1 MQDLEAVKLQLR
13 SLALLRGLLCDEVFS
28 AFLSLAPADA
38 PEASRAESVARF
50 CGALFAVTDD
60 LADYVRIKMLEDE
73 NVVVRRAAEGT
84 LKESYREALRAELD
98 ALQAFAG
105 VTPED
110 AAAYTNAPLP
120 FPRWQNSAPD
130 LGEIYRDQLMNIGK
144 RGYGVWAK
152 YRMFVLKDGQISPV
166 KHPDEQRLS
175 DFSGYRRER
184 SLVIANTEALLAGK
198 PCNNVL
204 LYGDA
209 GAGKSST
216 VKAIVNEY
224 WTEGLRLIEVKK
236 NELFFLPD
244 ILDRLARNPLK
255 FIIFIDDLSFT
266 RSDSDFGA
274 LKAILE
280 GSVAGRSRNIAVYA
294 TSNRRHLVQ
303 ESISD
308 RSGDDLHR
316 QDTIQE
322 LTSLSA
328 RFGLQVTF
336 LKPDKKLFAQIVLD
350 LARQHGV
357 TLAKDELLRK
367 AEAFA
372 LRGGGRSPRLAKQF
386 IEYIAYSEKN
396 AGASENI

>member
-1 MQDLEAVKLQLR
+1 MQDLQAVKLRLR
-13 SLALLRGLLCDEVFS
+13 GLSLLRGLLQDEVFA
-28 AFLSLAPADA
+28 AFFALAPAHE
-38 PEASRAESVARF
+38 PQERRAESVARF
-50 CGALFAVTDD
+50 CGALFSVTDD
-60 LADYVRIKMLEDE
+60 LADYVRVKMLEDE
-73 NVVVRRAAEGT
+73 NTVVRRAAAGT
-84 LKESYREALRAELD
+84 LTESYRAALEAELA
-98 ALQAFAG
+98 ALQAFAS

-110 AAAYTNAPLP
+110 VQAYTGAPVPFAHWRNAPL
-120 FPRWQNSAPD
+120 D
-130 LGEIYRDQLMNIGK
+130 LRAVYFDQLQNIGK
-144 RGYGVWAK
+144 RGYGIWAK
-152 YRMFVLKDGQISPV
+152 YRMFILKDGQIAPV

-175 DFSGYRRER
+175 DFSGYQRER

-336 LKPDKKLFAQIVLD
+336 LKPDKKLFEKIVLD
-350 LARQHGV
+350 LAKQHNV
-357 TLAKDELLRK
+357 TLEAEKLLQK

-396 AGASENI
+396 AGASQNI

>member
-1 MQDLEAVKLQLR
+1 MQPLQNVMLQLHGLSLFR
-13 SLALLRGLLCDEVFS
+13 ALLNDAVFKAFLALADEH
-28 AFLSLAPADA
+28 A
-38 PEASRAESVARF
+38 PEEARADSTARF
-50 CGALFAVTDD
+50 CAALFSVCDD
-60 LADYVRIKMLEDE
+60 LGEYVRMKMLEDE
-73 NVVVRRAAEGT
+73 NAVVHRAGCGELT
-84 LKESYREALRAELD
+84 QSYLDALDAELD
-98 ALQAFAG
+98 ALQAFAA

-110 AAAYTNAPLP
+110 VQRFTKDPLP
-120 FPRWQNSAPD
+120 FPHWRNTPAD
-130 LGEIYRDQLMNIGK
+130 LKAVYRDQLQNIGK
-144 RGYGVWAK
+144 RGFGLWAK
-152 YRMFVLKDGQISPV
+152 YRMFVLKDGKITPV
-166 KHPDEQRLS
+166 KHPDPQRLS
-175 DFSGYRRER
+175 DFSGYARER
-184 SLVIANTEALLAGK
+184 SRVIANTEALLAGK

-224 WTEGLRLIEVKK
+224 YPEGLRLIEVKK

-266 RSDSDFGA
+266 RGDSDFGA

-303 ESISD
+303 ESVSD

-328 RFGLQVTF
+328 RFGLQITF
-336 LKPDKKLFAQIVLD
+336 LKPDKKLFEQIVCD
-350 LARQHGV
+350 LAQQHNV
-357 TLAKDELLRK
+357 TLEHDELIRK

-386 IEYIAYSEKN
+386 IEYLAYSEKN
-396 AGASENI
+396 AEAAQ